1 MQRGALHAAML
12 VFKQKIRCIA
22 SLHDPLGLDSSQPL
36 TSLHNQPDER
46 IDSFNCTGKLPFLI
60 KA

>member
-1 MQRGALHAAML
+1 ML